1 MGDLRCPVCLRKREH
16 TQTFASNT
24 FLTPPKLLTL
34 TLPHMEDGL
43 IAGFYRID
51 PTRQAPTLQG
61 GCRALAVTD
70 RRDPSTPLIA
80 IEAKPDQ
87 PVRPRITLARSGLPV
102 PHAVLPVDYGP
113 GTDLAGRPGWFAIG
127 EMPPGAPI
135 GLDTPWHEAELIA
148 CVLAPAAAA
157 LAALQLRG
165 LTHRA
170 INPDNLFRTAPRE
183 PVTLGP
189 FWAAPPASL
198 QPAIYEPPYMA
209 CCLPAGRGEG
219 SIADDVYAVGV
230 TLLALFLGRAP
241 LKGVDEATILR
252 RKLEVGSF
260 AALTADTLLPPLL
273 SDLLRGMLAEDP
285 DHRPSPA
292 LLGRPEQARAR
303 RVAARPPRRAQIPL
317 DLGGM
322 RAWSARELALGLGL
336 QPERGY
342 ALLKSGEVERWLRR
356 HLGDPQLGMRVE
368 DVTRRG
374 DAPVQDDARLQNLT
388 VMRSVAVIDPLAP
401 LVWRG
406 IAVQPDGIGP
416 ALAAATPDTL
426 VALQEIVAAEAVG
439 QFVGT
444 GYRRQD
450 TGPREE
456 QREWRAWL
464 AARGPAGGVRRLS
477 YAMNPML
484 ACASPLLA
492 GHVVVRAAELLPAL
506 DAAAATA
513 DRTRPPIDS
522 HIAAF
527 IVSRTDATL
536 AGDLPRLASFAGESE
551 RLAILRL
558 FARLQARLSSGRLPG
573 LASWLIASGLAGV
586 SDWRS
591 QRTRAALQDSL
602 LQAATDG
609 QIGRMVEL
617 LDDEPARA
625 ADRQGAE
632 QAAARVAALQAALAR
647 ITEDAPKRHASAQLL
662 AHELVTGA
670 GLLASLGAAVAL
682 AVN

>member
-1 MGDLRCPVCLRKREH
+1 M
-16 TQTFASNT
+16 
-24 FLTPPKLLTL
+24 
-34 TLPHMEDGL
+34 
-43 IAGFYRID
+43 
-51 PTRQAPTLQG
+51 
-61 GCRALAVTD
+61 
-70 RRDPSTPLIA
+70 
-80 IEAKPDQ
+80 
-87 PVRPRITLARSGLPV
+87 
-102 PHAVLPVDYGP
+102 
-113 GTDLAGRPGWFAIG
+113 
-127 EMPPGAPI
+127 
-135 GLDTPWHEAELIA
+135 A

-170 INPDNLFRTAPRE
+170 INPDNLFRAGPRD

-198 QPAIYEPPYMA
+198 QPAVFEPPYMA
-209 CCLPAGRGEG
+209 RCLPTARGEG
-219 SIADDVYAVGV
+219 CIADDVYALGV
-230 TLLALFLGRAP
+230 TLLALHLGQVP
-241 LKGVDEATILR
+241 LAGLDEAAILR

-260 AALTADTLLPPLL
+260 AALTADTALPPLL

-285 DHRPSPA
+285 DHRPSPI

-317 DLGGM
+317 DLGGI
-322 RAWSARELALGLGL
+322 RVWSARELALGLGL
-336 QPERGY
+336 HPERGY

-374 DAPVQDDARLQNLT
+374 DAPAQDDARLQGLT

-416 ALAAATPDTL
+416 ALAAATPDIL
-426 VALQEIVAAEAVG
+426 SALEEIVAAEAVS
-439 QFVGT
+439 QFCST
-444 GYRRQD
+444 GFRRRD
-450 TGPREE
+450 ADLREE
-456 QREWRAWL
+456 SREWRIWL

-477 YAMNPML
+477 YGMNPML

-492 GHVVVRAAELLPAL
+492 GRPVIRAAELLPAL
-506 DAAAATA
+506 DAAAVTA
-513 DRTRPPIDS
+513 DRTRPPVDP

-527 IVSRTDATL
+527 LVARLDAVL
-536 AGDLPRLASFAGESE
+536 AGDLPRLTSFAGTADHLS
-551 RLAILRL
+551 LLRL
-558 FARLQARLSSGRLPG
+558 FARLQARLNPGRLPG
-573 LASWLIASGLAGV
+573 LAGWLISSGLAGV
-586 SDWRS
+586 SEWRS
-591 QRTRAALQDSL
+591 HRTRAALQDSL
-602 LQAATDG
+602 LQAASEG
-609 QIGRMVEL
+609 QIGRMAEL

-625 ADRQGAE
+625 ADKAGAE
-632 QAAARVAALQAALAR
+632 QAAARITALEAALAG
-647 ITEDAPKRHASAQLL
+647 ITEHAPQRHRAAQLL

-682 AVN
+682 AVH